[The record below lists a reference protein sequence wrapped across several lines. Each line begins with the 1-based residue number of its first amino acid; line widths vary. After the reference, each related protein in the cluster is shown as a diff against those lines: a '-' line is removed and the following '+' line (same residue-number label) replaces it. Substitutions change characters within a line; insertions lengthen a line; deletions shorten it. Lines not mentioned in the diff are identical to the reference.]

1 MKITVVL
8 EKTENNWGA
17 FTPDDIGSVLAVGDT
32 REETIENFRTALR
45 FHLEGL
51 REYGRPVP
59 DVTELEVKELIAA

>member
-8 EKTENNWGA
+8 EKTENNRGA
-17 FTPDDIGSVLAVGDT
+17 FTPDEIGSALVVGGT
-32 REETIENFRTALR
+32 REETIENFRAALK

-59 DVTELEVKELIAA
+59 DVTELEIEELIAA

>member
-8 EKTENNWGA
+8 EKTPNNWGA
-17 FTPDDIGSVLAVGDT
+17 FTPDEIGSVIAVGDT
-32 REETIENFRTALR
+32 REETIENFREALK

-51 REYGRPVP
+51 REYGQPVP